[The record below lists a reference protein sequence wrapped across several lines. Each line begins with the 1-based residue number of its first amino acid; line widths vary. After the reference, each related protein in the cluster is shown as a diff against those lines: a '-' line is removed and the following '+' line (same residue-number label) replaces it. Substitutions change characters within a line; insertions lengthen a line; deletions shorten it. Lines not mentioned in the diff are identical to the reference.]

1 MALGLG
7 VPALPVTRG
16 PLVVLLGR
24 GWGQGQA
31 CLLWSSVGT
40 PFCAPAWAPHGL
52 SLTQH
57 NSFGVGDVV
66 RVMDDLDTVKR
77 LQARHGEWT
86 DDMAPVSLPAP
97 PQPPPPPPGDLPVT
111 PPLPT

>member
-1 MALGLG
+1 M
-7 VPALPVTRG
+7 
-16 PLVVLLGR
+16 
-24 GWGQGQA
+24 
-31 CLLWSSVGT
+31 
-40 PFCAPAWAPHGL
+40 
-52 SLTQH
+52 
-57 NSFGVGDVV
+57 